1 VVGHCQGIEGVVCS
15 KGSKAMGVTSKQA
28 EVMIHAAKGK
38 AADIGIAVSI
48 VVLDP
53 AGHLKAFLRMD
64 ESWLG
69 SIDVAMKKAKTSVLF
84 QAATQD
90 LWEVCKPGAQA
101 HGLESTNEGLVTFAG
116 GIPLK
121 AADGELIGGIGV
133 SGGQVA
139 QDFEVARAGAAAL
152 KV

>member
-1 VVGHCQGIEGVVCS
+1 MQITSDEAE
-15 KGSKAMGVTSKQA
+15 AMIG
-28 EVMIHAAKGK
+28 AAKRK

-48 VVLDP
+48 VVLDLS
-53 AGHLKAFLRMD
+53 GHLKAFLRMD

-84 QAATQD
+84 QAATHD
-90 LWEVCKPGAQA
+90 VWEVCKPGAQA
-101 HGLESTNEGLVTFAG
+101 HGLDSTNGGLVTFAG

-121 AADGELIGGIGV
+121 SADDRLIGDIGV

-139 QDFEVARAGAAAL
+139 QDFEIAAAGAAAL
-152 KV
+152 QAH

>member
-1 VVGHCQGIEGVVCS
+1 MEL
-15 KGSKAMGVTSKQA
+15 TTDQA
-28 EVMIHAAKGK
+28 EAMLRAAKGK
-38 AADIGIAVSI
+38 AAEIGVAVSI

-64 ESWLG
+64 KSWLG
-69 SIDVAMKKAKTSVLF
+69 AIDVAMKKAKTAVLF
-84 QAATQD
+84 QAETQD

-101 HGLESTNEGLVTFAG
+101 HGLESTNDGLVTFAG

-121 AADGELIGGIGV
+121 APDGQLVGAIGI

-139 QDFEVARAGAAAL
+139 QDFEIARAGAAAFGA
-152 KV
+152 

>member
-1 VVGHCQGIEGVVCS
+1 MS
-15 KGSKAMGVTSKQA
+15 VTSNQA
-28 EVMIHAAKGK
+28 EAVIDAAKGE
-38 AADIGIAVSI
+38 AAGIGVAVSI

-84 QAATQD
+84 QAETQD
-90 LWEVCKPGAQA
+90 IWEVCKPGAQA
-101 HGLESTNEGLVTFAG
+101 YGLESTNDGLVTFAG

-121 AADGELIGGIGV
+121 TTDGHLIGAIGV

-139 QDFEVARAGAAAL
+139 QDFEIARAGAAAL
-152 KV
+152 NA

>member
-1 VVGHCQGIEGVVCS
+1 
-15 KGSKAMGVTSKQA
+15 MRVTSNQA
-28 EVMIHAAKGK
+28 EAMIRAAKGK
-38 AADIGIAVSI
+38 AAEIGIAVSI

-84 QAATQD
+84 QAETQD
-90 LWEVCKPGAQA
+90 LWEVCRPGAQA
-101 HGLESTNEGLVTFAG
+101 HGLESTNDGLVTFAG

-121 AADGELIGGIGV
+121 TTDGQLIGAVGV

-139 QDFEVARAGAAAL
+139 QDFEIARAGAAAL
-152 KV
+152 NA